1 MTRSPTRLERRW
13 DGAGIGVVVR
23 LLFAMLLLLGGA
35 GCGGGVIQ
43 KVGEL
48 PPPPP
53 NQAFV
58 QLTAEPADVD
68 VYLDGRFAGRLDG
81 YPDGVIRVSPGVR
94 RVTLKR
100 RGYYSAYAELEAQ
113 NGRLA
118 AWAVRLVP
126 EVP

>member
-1 MTRSPTRLERRW
+1 LLI
-13 DGAGIGVVVR
+13 GI
-23 LLFAMLLLLGGA
+23 

-100 RGYYSAYAELEAQ
+100 AGYYSAHAEVVAE

-118 AWAVRLVP
+118 AWTARLVP